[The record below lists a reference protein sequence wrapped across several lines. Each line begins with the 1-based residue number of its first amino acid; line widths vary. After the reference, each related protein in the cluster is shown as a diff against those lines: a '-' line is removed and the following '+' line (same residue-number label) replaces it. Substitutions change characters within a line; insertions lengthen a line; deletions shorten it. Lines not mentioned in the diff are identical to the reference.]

1 MKLIDLVEGYHT
13 INKQVY
19 DIDLIIL
26 NEYEEYVD
34 VSTKTTIKD
43 YNAFVSNPAG
53 IITDILRDITSTI
66 ITEHPN
72 KNISIYSMDL
82 KSTFNNLPWDPSL
95 RSSYVGTG
103 TSWKDV
109 KGSILIGN
117 INTLFDTGGRKIPLI
132 VDNIEDGIQEYISNL
147 NPINL
152 PSEEECMTK
161 IIKDHKL
168 VSSVL
173 RRKVDVRYISIE
185 IGKTMRTNFQAESTA
200 IVFINP
206 SPDKT
211 TQEDQFEETKGKLKK
226 LLEPYSIELI
236 LAIW

>member
-1 MKLIDLVEGYHT
+1 MKLIDLVEWYHT
-13 INKQVY
+13 INKRVY
-19 DIDLIIL
+19 EIDLTIL

-34 VSTKTTIKD
+34 VSTKATIKD
-43 YNAFVSNPAG
+43 YNTFVSNPAG
-53 IITDILRDITSTI
+53 VITDILRDVTSTI

-82 KSTFNNLPWDPSL
+82 RSTFNNLP
-95 RSSYVGTG
+95 
-103 TSWKDV
+103 KDV
-109 KGSILIGN
+109 NGSILIGN

-161 IIKDHKL
+161 IIKYHKL

-173 RRKVDVRYISIE
+173 RRKVDVKHISIE
-185 IGKTMRTNFQAESTA
+185 IGKTMRTNFQTESTA

-211 TQEDQFEETKGKLKK
+211 TQEDQFEETKDKLKK

-236 LAIW
+236 LSIW

>member
-43 YNAFVSNPAG
+43 YNVFVSNPAG

-82 KSTFNNLPWDPSL
+82 KSTFNNLP
-95 RSSYVGTG
+95 
-103 TSWKDV
+103 KDV

-147 NPINL
+147 NPTNL

-173 RRKVDVRYISIE
+173 RRKVDVKYISIE
-185 IGKTMRTNFQAESTA
+185 IGKTMRTNFQTESTA

-236 LAIW
+236 LTIW

>member
-43 YNAFVSNPAG
+43 YNVFVSNPAG
-53 IITDILRDITSTI
+53 VITDILRDITSTI

-82 KSTFNNLPWDPSL
+82 KSTFNNLP
-95 RSSYVGTG
+95 
-103 TSWKDV
+103 KDV

-147 NPINL
+147 NPTNL

-173 RRKVDVRYISIE
+173 RRKVDVKYISIE
-185 IGKTMRTNFQAESTA
+185 IGKTMRTNFQTESTA

-236 LAIW
+236 LTIW

>member
-53 IITDILRDITSTI
+53 VITDILRDITSTI

-72 KNISIYSMDL
+72 KNISIFSMDL
-82 KSTFNNLPWDPSL
+82 KSTFNNLP
-95 RSSYVGTG
+95 
-103 TSWKDV
+103 KDV

-147 NPINL
+147 NPTNL

-173 RRKVDVRYISIE
+173 RRKVDVKYISID
-185 IGKTMRTNFQAESTA
+185 IGKTMRTNFQTESTA

-236 LAIW
+236 LTIW